1 MVNTEPQRIC
11 SIKQDQE
18 KGEGQNGSWPEL
30 PQDVLCLVSAHLF
43 IWDLLAFRAICKS
56 WQSITPINRPLLPL
70 MDSPHSQSPCL
81 ISLNNHTCKFFH
93 PIQNDT
99 YQMHIPEL
107 QGASIRFSKY
117 GWLLLSRKDCS
128 IFFFHPFNRIKI
140 EIPRYPK
147 EDAFQTMCF
156 SSPPDSI
163 DCFVFGIT
171 FDGAKFGIIRRGE
184 AYWTIHK
191 FIWKESGS
199 LKSSQLLSS
208 LFSHPGSLLKLMSK
222 LVTLATCSPYPI
234 GYPHNFGPSSFLHSL
249 QTLAFGLLL
258 HLTYLILLD
267 MPRAR
272 VIKLLVRQVFQSLWG
287 HLHLL
292 A

>member
-1 MVNTEPQRIC
+1 
-11 SIKQDQE
+11 
-18 KGEGQNGSWPEL
+18 
-30 PQDVLCLVSAHLF
+30 
-43 IWDLLAFRAICKS
+43 
-56 WQSITPINRPLLPL
+56 

-81 ISLNNHTCKFFH
+81 ISLDNHTCKLFH

-140 EIPRYPK
+140 ELPRYPQ

-171 FDGAKFGIIRRGE
+171 FNGAKFGVIRCGE
-184 AYWTIHK
+184 AYWTIRE
-191 FIWKESGS
+191 FIWMESDG
-199 LKSSQLLSS
+199 LKSTQLLSS
-208 LFSHPGSLLKLMSK
+208 LYSHLGYSFGLMSK
-222 LVTLATCSPYPI
+222 LVPLATCSPCPL
-234 GYPHNFGPSSFLHSL
+234 GYPHNFGPFSFLHSL
-249 QTLAFGLLL
+249 
-258 HLTYLILLD
+258 
-267 MPRAR
+267 
-272 VIKLLVRQVFQSLWG
+272 
-287 HLHLL
+287 
-292 A
+292 